1 MLPEVVALLAC
12 PQCRGELHAPGDG
25 TLRCQT
31 GHAFDVARQ
40 GYVSL
45 IPGTPRAAEGD
56 TAGMVDARSAFLAA
70 GHYASITQ
78 ALVEACRA
86 AAPAGGAVV
95 DVGAG
100 PGHHLA
106 RVLDA
111 LSGRV
116 GIALDASRYAAR
128 RAARAHPR
136 MGAIVADA
144 WQRLPVREGVA
155 GLAISVFAPR
165 NGTAMA
171 RVIAPEGAVVVV
183 TPTPRHLG
191 ELVPALG
198 LLEVEPGKRE
208 RLEAQLAPHL
218 VRADEREHDLAM
230 RLGHED
236 VARLVAM
243 GPSAWHVDPEE
254 TRRRIARL
262 PEPLEVTASVTLATF
277 RPAPGTPPRGAA
289 ASGGGTR
296 PRGAAASRGAN

>member
-1 MLPEVVALLAC
+1 MLAEVVALLAC
-12 PQCRGELHAPGDG
+12 PHCAGGLRPAQGGA
-25 TLRCQT
+25 LRCQT

-45 IPGTPRAAEGD
+45 IPGAGRAAEGD
-56 TAGMVDARSAFLAA
+56 TAAMVEARAAFLAA
-70 GHYASITQ
+70 GHYAPITQ
-78 ALVEACRA
+78 ALIDAYRGA
-86 AAPAGGAVV
+86 GPAEGALV

-111 LSGRV
+111 LPGRV
-116 GIALDASRYAAR
+116 GLALDASRYAAR

-136 MGAIVADA
+136 LGAVVCDA
-144 WQRLPVREGVA
+144 WQRLPVRDAVA

-165 NGTAMA
+165 NGAEMA
-171 RVIAPEGAVVVV
+171 RVLTPQGAVVVV

-208 RLEAQLAPHL
+208 RLQAQLAPHL
-218 VRADEREHDLAM
+218 LRTGEREHDLPM
-230 RLGHED
+230 TLGHED
-236 VARLVAM
+236 VGRLVAM

-254 TRRRIARL
+254 MRRRIARL

-277 RPAPGTPPRGAA
+277 RPAPGT
-289 ASGGGTR
+289 R
-296 PRGAAASRGAN
+296 PRVAAASRGAD